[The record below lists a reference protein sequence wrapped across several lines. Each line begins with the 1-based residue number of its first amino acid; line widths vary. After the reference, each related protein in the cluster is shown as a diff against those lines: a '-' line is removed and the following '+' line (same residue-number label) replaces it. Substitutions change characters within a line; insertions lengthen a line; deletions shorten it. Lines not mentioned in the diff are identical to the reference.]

1 MRPATIASARA
12 LCAAALVL
20 LTLPVMAADRSS
32 KESAAARRLE
42 QQLRAAKQEKDQ
54 LTQEKTGLEGQLKEA
69 QAKAA
74 EAHHRNQSAS
84 ARNAELAKELDGAR
98 ASIAAAAADKEALA
112 AKLAETERKLGELRL
127 DKQRVDLALAGE
139 QKTHGE
145 CRARNANMYALGN
158 ELIDRY
164 EHKTCSDAMLQTEP
178 FTGIKRA
185 QIEKMIEQDRE
196 RLDKNQILSAPGTN
210 AAQ

>member
-1 MRPATIASARA
+1 MQPTTIVLART
-12 LCAAALVL
+12 LCVAALMLACVP
-20 LTLPVMAADRSS
+20 TMAADKSS
-32 KESAAARRLE
+32 KESAATRRLE

-69 QAKAA
+69 QTKAA
-74 EAHHRNQSAS
+74 EAHRRTQSAS
-84 ARNAELAKELDGAR
+84 ARNAELTKELEAAR
-98 ASIAAAAADKEALA
+98 ASIAAVTADKDALA

-127 DKQRVDLALAGE
+127 DKQRVELTLAGE

-145 CRARNANMYALGN
+145 CRARNAKMYALGN

-164 EHKTCSDAMLQTEP
+164 EHKTCSDAMLQSEP

-185 QIEKMIEQDRE
+185 QIEKMIELDRE
-196 RLDKNQILSAPGTN
+196 QLDKNELLPAPSTN